1 MSANMHEITSIFED
15 SKTVKFSARHNEVVY
30 QAALRSGIRLEHDCL
45 EGACGE
51 CKALCTQ
58 GEFELDDYSDEALSA
73 HEKEQGYTL
82 LCRMKVKTPCVVEL
96 PYPSRHLTAQHE
108 PQWLDAFV
116 VAIESVSSAVRRM
129 VIRANTEGLRFLPG
143 QYIHM
148 EVPGTGLVRSYSFA
162 NAPGEEDLE
171 FFLKVYPEGGMSDY
185 LRTRAQAGDAIRI
198 KGPVGHF
205 YLRTARRPILM
216 VAGGTGLAPMLS
228 MLRTLASL
236 RSGVPPIHLVY
247 GVNQASEFFG
257 TVELESLAMK
267 LPLTIERVAVSPS
280 GWQGPT
286 GHVTSLLRPALI
298 HSGDCDV
305 YLCGPPPMIEAASTW
320 LQNNGVGAGKVHAER
335 FISSKQNTVEGT

>member
-1 MSANMHEITSIFED
+1 VSANMHEITSIFED
-15 SKTVKFSARHNEVVY
+15 SKTVKFLARHNEVVY

-58 GEFELDDYSDEALSA
+58 GEFDLEDYSDEALSA

-82 LCRMKVKTPCVVEL
+82 LCRMKVKAPCVVEL
-96 PYPSRHLTAQHE
+96 PYPSRHLAARHQ
-108 PQWLDAFV
+108 PQWLEGSVIAV
-116 VAIESVSSAVRRM
+116 ESVSSVVKRM
-129 VIRANTEGLRFLPG
+129 VIRAKTEALRFLPG

-162 NAPGEEDLE
+162 NSPGEDELE

-205 YLRTARRPILM
+205 YLRAARRPILM

-228 MLRTLASL
+228 MLRTLATL
-236 RSGVPPIHLVY
+236 RSGVPPIHLIY
-247 GVNQASEFFG
+247 GVNEASEFFAES
-257 TVELESLAMK
+257 ELESLAMK
-267 LPLTIERVAVSPS
+267 LPLAVERVAVSSS

-286 GHVTSLLRPALI
+286 GHVTGLLKPDLI
-298 HSGDCDV
+298 NSGDCDV
-305 YLCGPPPMIEAASTW
+305 YLCGPPPMIEAASIW
-320 LQNNGVGAGKVHAER
+320 LRNNGIGADKIHAER
-335 FISSKQNTVEGT
+335 FISSN